1 MKILPYTDLMSHPN
15 KKLENHLKNVA
26 DFSYDVFN
34 FLEIENKEFNV
45 PENTTKI
52 GVNA

>member
-34 FLEIENKEFNV
+34 FFRKL
-45 PENTTKI
+45 KI
-52 GVNA
+52 KNYFQIFPF